1 MGLPWSAEAKRRR
14 QNRAREEFETRTPS
28 AAWWAMGSELGKYP
42 GRSDDG
48 EEARAL
54 MLHYV
59 RKIHNLDPMTGKD
72 LRAKPIRIETSGP
85 TDSNQHGGWTGSGG
99 LTIS

>member
-14 QNRAREEFETRTPS
+14 RNREREEFETRTPS
-28 AAWWAMGSELGKYP
+28 ALWWAMGSELGKYP
-42 GRSDDG
+42 GKSNDG

-59 RKIHNLDPMTGKD
+59 RKIHGLDLMTGRD
-72 LRAKPIRIETSGP
+72 PRANPIRIETSGAE
-85 TDSNQHGGWTGSGG
+85 DGHQHGGWTGSGG
-99 LTIS
+99 FTLS